1 MKGHIRGH
9 IGATGPADSEHAPMP
24 LTDTAIRKA
33 KSSDKV
39 QRLFDG
45 GGLYLEITVNGA
57 RYWRLK
63 YRHSG
68 KEKRLALGVYP
79 GVTLAAARD
88 AREKARALL
97 RIGKDPSIERKADKL
112 RSGIVAGNTFKA
124 VGDDWLAVRAHG
136 WTPLQSKKEKGRLE
150 NHAYP
155 WIGALPISE
164 VGVSEIRPLLDRL
177 VKAAHLEQAHRLRE
191 QLSRVFRHGVA
202 NEKASRD
209 PAHDLGD
216 SLPAR
221 VYRRFPTI
229 TDPAKVAELL
239 RAIDGFGGTF
249 PVRCALQ
256 LAPLL
261 FVRPGELRSAEWN
274 EVDLNHASGPQWRIA
289 PARRKLKK
297 AVKEHPDTQPHV
309 VPLSSQAV
317 SILRDLHALT
327 GRGRF
332 LFPGARNPRMP
343 MSENTI
349 NAALRRLGY
358 DKNSMTG
365 HGFRHMASTLLNEM
379 GHNKDAIERQLSH
392 KEPGVSGVYNLAE
405 LLPER
410 VKMMQ
415 QWADYLDTL
424 KQGGNVIPIKRK
436 A

>member
-1 MKGHIRGH
+1 
-9 IGATGPADSEHAPMP
+9 MP

-33 KSSDKV
+33 KPSDKV

-45 GGLYLEITVNGA
+45 GGLYLEITPAGG

-63 YRHSG
+63 YRHTG
-68 KEKRLALGVYP
+68 KEKRLAIGVYP
-79 GVTLAAARD
+79 AVTLAAAREG
-88 AREKARALL
+88 REKARAQL
-97 RIGKDPSIERKADKL
+97 RAGKDPSTERKADRL
-112 RSGIVAGNTFKA
+112 RTNIAVGNTFQA

-136 WTPLQSKKEKGRLE
+136 WTPLQSKKERGRLA

-155 WIGALPISE
+155 WIGALPIAE

-177 VKAAHLEQAHRLRE
+177 VKAGHLEQAHRLRE
-191 QLSRVFRHGVA
+191 QMSRVFRHAVA
-202 NEKASRD
+202 NEKAMRD

-216 SLPAR
+216 SLPSR
-221 VYRRFPTI
+221 VYRRYPTI

-256 LAPLL
+256 LAPVL
-261 FVRPGELRSAEWN
+261 FVRPGELRAAEWK
-274 EVDLNHASGPQWRIA
+274 EIDLAHKSGPRWSIA

-297 AVKEHPDTQPHV
+297 AAKEHPDTQPHI
-309 VPLSSQAV
+309 VPLSRQAV
-317 SILRDLHALT
+317 AILRELHALT
-327 GRGRF
+327 GRGTY
-332 LFPGARNPRMP
+332 LFPGARNPKVP

-358 DKNSMTG
+358 DKNAMTG
-365 HGFRHMASTLLNEM
+365 HGFRHTASTLLNEM

-392 KEPGVSGVYNLAE
+392 KEPGIAGVYNLAE

-410 VKMMQ
+410 KKMMQ
-415 QWADYLDTL
+415 AWADYLDGL
-424 KQGGNVIPIKRK
+424 RAGGKVTPIQRK
-436 A
+436 KSG

>member
-1 MKGHIRGH
+1 
-9 IGATGPADSEHAPMP
+9 MP
-24 LTDTAIRKA
+24 LTDTALRKA
-33 KSSDKV
+33 KATDKV

-45 GGLYLEITVNGA
+45 GGLYLEITPTGG

-63 YRHSG
+63 YRHNG

-79 GVTLAAARD
+79 GVTLAAARE
-88 AREKARALL
+88 AREKARGIL
-97 RIGKDPSIERKADKL
+97 RAGKDPSIEKRADKL
-112 RSGIVAGNTFKA
+112 RSGIVAGNTFQA
-124 VGDDWLAVRAHG
+124 VGDDWLTVRGHG
-136 WTPLQSKKEKGRLE
+136 WTPLQLKKERGRLV

-164 VGVSEIRPLLDRL
+164 VGVVEIRPLLDRL
-177 VKAAHLEQAHRLRE
+177 VKAGHLEQAHRLRE

-202 NEKASRD
+202 NEKATRD

-216 SLPAR
+216 SLPSR
-221 VYRRFPTI
+221 VYRRYPTI

-249 PVRCALQ
+249 PVRSALQ

-261 FVRPGELRSAEWN
+261 FVRPGELRAAEWK
-274 EVDLNHASGPQWRIA
+274 EIDLDHAGGARWSIA

-297 AVKEHPDTQPHV
+297 AAKEHPDTQPHF
-309 VPLSSQAV
+309 VPLSVQAV
-317 SILRDLHALT
+317 AILRELKQLT
-327 GRGRF
+327 GRGRY
-332 LFPGARNPRMP
+332 LFPGARDPKMP

-358 DKNSMTG
+358 DKNAMTG

-392 KEPGVSGVYNLAE
+392 KEPGVAGVYNLAE

-410 VKMMQ
+410 IEMMQ
-415 QWADYLDTL
+415 AWANYLDSL
-424 KQGGNVIPIKRK
+424 RAGGKVTPIRSKKSGAGR
-436 A
+436 